1 MNLENFKKR
10 FEMFVRINSL
20 NSLNTKFE
28 EFLKTL
34 LTIIG
39 RKIEISFPPQCERE
53 NGTMKIFLVLALVL
67 QTFTLGVSLA
77 LMSLRISPFIILC
90 ENNENLN
97 NRRYLKGSKFNG
109 LSTVC

>member
-1 MNLENFKKR
+1 MNLENFRKR

-39 RKIEISFPPQCERE
+39 RKIEIRFPPQCERE

-67 QTFTLGVSLA
+67 QMFTLGVRAKLRFGSISRLAQLA
-77 LMSLRISPFIILC
+77 LYDFVHT
-90 ENNENLN
+90 
-97 NRRYLKGSKFNG
+97 
-109 LSTVC
+109 LSRNY

>member
-1 MNLENFKKR
+1 MNLENFRKR

-39 RKIEISFPPQCERE
+39 RKIEIRFPPHCERE
-53 NGTMKIFLVLALVL
+53 NG
-67 QTFTLGVSLA
+67 
-77 LMSLRISPFIILC
+77 P
-90 ENNENLN
+90 
-97 NRRYLKGSKFNG
+97 
-109 LSTVC
+109 